1 LQRSIRAALPKGLKT
16 AWWLIKITVPVSF
29 GVMLLDYFGLLS
41 RIAVYT
47 TPLFNLLGLPGVSA
61 VVFITSLFTNVYA
74 VVALLALF
82 DFPFREGT
90 ILAAMC
96 LVSHGF
102 LIETAV
108 LRRTGSSPVRM
119 LMLRIMGSFLVA
131 WLLNMLMPGSISN
144 VPITASSTSLDF
156 GIVLWQ
162 WFTSISETVI
172 KILLLVNVL
181 LIFQQIME
189 EFGWVNLINKPLSP
203 LMKIF
208 GLPKNTTLSWV
219 VANLIGLAYGS
230 AIMIDQREKGRMTR
244 QEADLLN
251 HHVAVSHSQL
261 EDPLLFVTLG
271 YAMHWLMWPRVL
283 IALLAVWERR
293 LELWIKSKRPA

>member
-1 LQRSIRAALPKGLKT
+1 
-16 AWWLIKITVPVSF
+16 
-29 GVMLLDYFGLLS
+29 MLLDYFGLLAC
-41 RIAVYT
+41 IAFYT

-61 VVFITSLFTNVYA
+61 VVFITSLFTNVYS

-108 LRRTGSSPVRM
+108 LKRTGSSPVRM
-119 LMLRIMGSFLVA
+119 LMLRIISSFLIA
-131 WLLNMLMPGSISN
+131 WMLNVLMPGSISTE
-144 VPITASSTSLDF
+144 PIAVSSAAQPF
-156 GIVLWQ
+156 GKILWQ
-162 WFTSISETVI
+162 WFLSISETVA
-172 KILLLVNVL
+172 KILLLVNLL

-189 EFGWVNLINKPLSP
+189 EFGWVNLINKPLAP
-203 LMKIF
+203 LMKIL
-208 GLPKNTTLSWV
+208 GLPQNTTLSWV
-219 VANLIGLAYGS
+219 VANLIGLGYGS
-230 AIMIDQREKGRMTR
+230 AIMIDQRDKGRMSR

-261 EDPLLFVTLG
+261 EDPLLFVSLG
-271 YAMHWLMWPRVL
+271 YAMHWLMWPRVV
-283 IALLAVWERR
+283 IALLTVWERR
-293 LELWIKSKRPA
+293 LELLIKSKRSV

>member
-1 LQRSIRAALPKGLKT
+1 LPKGLKT

-29 GVMLLDYFGLLS
+29 VVMLLDYFGLLA
-41 RIAVYT
+41 RIAFYT

-61 VVFITSLFTNVYA
+61 VVFITSLFTNVYS

-108 LRRTGSSPVRM
+108 LKRTGSSPVRM
-119 LMLRIMGSFLVA
+119 LMLRIISSFLIA
-131 WLLNMLMPGSISN
+131 WMLNALMPGSISTE
-144 VPITASSTSLDF
+144 PIAVSSAAQPF
-156 GIVLWQ
+156 GKILWQ
-162 WFTSISETVI
+162 WFLSISETVT
-172 KILLLVNVL
+172 KILLLVNLL

-189 EFGWVNLINKPLSP
+189 EFGWVNLINKPLAP
-203 LMKIF
+203 LMKIL
-208 GLPKNTTLSWV
+208 GLPQNTTLSWV
-219 VANLIGLAYGS
+219 VANLIGLGYGS
-230 AIMIDQREKGRMTR
+230 AIMIDQRDKGRMSR

-261 EDPLLFVTLG
+261 EDPLLFVSLG
-271 YAMHWLMWPRVL
+271 YAMHWLMWPRVV
-283 IALLAVWERR
+283 IALLTVWERR
-293 LELWIKSKRPA
+293 LELLIKSKRSV